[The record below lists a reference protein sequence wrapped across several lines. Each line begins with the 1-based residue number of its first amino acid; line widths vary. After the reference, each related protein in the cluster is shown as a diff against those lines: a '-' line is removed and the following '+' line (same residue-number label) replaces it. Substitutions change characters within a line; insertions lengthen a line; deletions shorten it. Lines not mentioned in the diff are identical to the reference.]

1 MNTRTNILEDEAGPC
16 LCVKET
22 ARLTENFGMFFFFQ
36 EQKRSCATSLENF
49 KHIGSGGVL
58 KLSLLAL
65 GFLTNTIHVFRVFF
79 MLTVNAAFERCLC
92 GKTTWTA
99 SFQRLS
105 NVWIGSYEEDRWGT
119 TLMGFCH
126 EVYWQQTNDGEVSWI
141 YDLEVGFRGAVSNL
155 EGFLQTLRG
164 T

>member
-1 MNTRTNILEDEAGPC
+1 MYKSYCTVDRKLWH
-16 LCVKET
+16 
-22 ARLTENFGMFFFFQ
+22 MFFFSRT
-36 EQKRSCATSLENF
+36 KTKLL
-49 KHIGSGGVL
+49 HIFGELQTYWFRGVL
-58 KLSLLAL
+58 KLSLLKL
-65 GFLTNTIHVFRVFF
+65 RFLTNMIHVCRVFF
-79 MLTVNAAFERCLC
+79 MLSVNAAFERCLC